1 MAAGKTK
8 RARPVSELHLLRHAK
23 AAPQGEGTD
32 RERPLEQRGRR
43 AAQALAAWASAHKLA
58 PALVLCSPSI
68 RTRQTLDIVAPAF
81 ARPPEILFEDG
92 LYLATAAQLL
102 ARLRQVTAST
112 ASVMVVG
119 HNPGLHELAALL
131 SDVSGGPL
139 MARLAAGLPTAAMAS
154 YEVAVPWPALDR
166 RLARFAALLTPKDL
180 AKGLDQ

>member
-1 MAAGKTK
+1 MAAGKRE
-8 RARPVSELHLLRHAK
+8 RARLVSELHLLRHAK

-43 AAQALAAWASAHKLA
+43 AAQALAAWAVEHRLS
-58 PALVLCSPSI
+58 PALVLCSPSV

-81 ARPPEILFEDG
+81 AKPPQILFEDG

-102 ARLRQVTAST
+102 TRLRHVPARTAC
-112 ASVMVVG
+112 VMVVG

-139 MARLAAGLPTAAMAS
+139 MARLAAGLPTAALAS
-154 YEVAVPWPALDR
+154 YEVAVPWTALDR
-166 RLARFAALLTPKDL
+166 QRARFAALLTPKDL
-180 AKGLDQ
+180 SRGIE